1 MRRLLRKRHF
11 ERIWFSGDLLLSLKE
26 YPVTEVLALYAIQRE
41 PGNGELIEPEFFS
54 VIPDCGI
61 DNDLPFTL
69 SLSPAVM
76 RLRHIEAFRVVYWAG
91 YAPANFARAKLA
103 AGKAPADLASACLEL
118 ASWNMGRYRGR
129 HIGMTGSVRGQGK
142 EGEHFEQSMPQN
154 VKALLE
160 PYRRRVI

>member
-1 MRRLLRKRHF
+1 MKRLLRKRHF
-11 ERIWFSGDLLLSLKE
+11 ERIRFAGDLLSSLKE

-91 YAPANFARAKLA
+91 YAR
-103 AGKAPADLASACLEL
+103 GKAPADLASACLEL
-118 ASWNMGRYRGR
+118 ASWNMGRYRGQ